1 MESRSCDQAWCN
13 HRGNRIGRS
22 QCQASVPNGKGRWQ
36 VVVIGR
42 GQGDR
47 LIDVVFVVDPDKTVY
62 VIDAMQVFRR

>member
-1 MESRSCDQAWCN
+1 
-13 HRGNRIGRS
+13 
-22 QCQASVPNGKGRWQ
+22 